1 MTGGPQS
8 APHLVAGST
17 QQVAAEVKQLVAT
30 GDAAAAR
37 EAFGAIVEVLQ
48 RRANRLALYYLRNVA
63 DADEAVQDAFVKAYL
78 HLDSYNPALSFDVW
92 FLRILVNGCLDRVK
106 SRTRRA
112 RWMIDVGEVG
122 TPGTAERPDPPATEA
137 TPEEALLRAER
148 ADTLARAIA
157 TLPDR
162 QRTVVLLSQLDG
174 RSTREVSEITG
185 LNESTVRVHLFRA
198 LRRLRRVIVPPA
210 GDAAGGNTR

>member
-1 MTGGPQS
+1 MTGAPQS
-8 APHLVAGST
+8 ASHLVARST
-17 QQVAAEVKQLVAT
+17 QQVAAEVQQLAAAGNV
-30 GDAAAAR
+30 AAAR
-37 EAFGAIVEVLQ
+37 EAFGDIVEALQ

-78 HLDSYNPALSFDVW
+78 HLGSYNPALSFDVW

-106 SRTRRA
+106 ARTRRA
-112 RWMIDVGEVG
+112 RWMVDVGDG
-122 TPGTAERPDPPATEA
+122 TSAGGTDLPDPPAHDA

-148 ADTLARAIA
+148 AETLARAIA

-174 RSTREVSEITG
+174 RSTREVGEITG

-198 LRRLRRVIVPPA
+198 LRRLRSVIGRPH
-210 GDAAGGNTR
+210 GDATGKD